1 MKEKKYIYTY
11 NLLTNEMGE
20 HEIIEE
26 DECKFYIFMYNG
38 GRCSYDTR
46 NASIQ
51 HLNYSGGIISG
62 YALVSTCKGSLLR
75 IKESVEKILCI
86 KHGECI
92 KAIQSVFSG
101 GTTKGYNDTI
111 ESEDEK
117 TRKEIIRFIRMEVE
131 DEIVG
136 NKWLAWLGKQ
146 SKETSWKPSKEE
158 MDVLYCLAYI
168 TNQYDEHK
176 EDVITRLYQDLKREF
191 FNGSS
196 YENMFPTNT
205 SKEDDVRRRS
215 TIQVLEYARSL
226 DTYNQYGKA
235 DIDKNIAWLERQGE
249 KHPDPYNGIS
259 FEYNGHIWG
268 MCARDNGVDI
278 SCDKH
283 LIKHLEKQAEVKE
296 STISQHEN
304 KTCEENGNSLT
315 YEDEKVRKE
324 LLDFCKN
331 RAEKYSNDPKYK
343 NISAW
348 ITWLKS
354 LIPQPKQKWSEEDS
368 DMVEDIVKNLKK
380 YQLQMPNYRV
390 ELQMRWL
397 KSIKDRIQ
405 PKQEWSEDDE
415 RERKRVVGLLEG
427 WLSTF
432 KETCYAEDCKCGI
445 DWLKSLQDRVQPQPK
460 QEWSEEDINMI
471 DWLIRCCEE
480 EHKEL
485 CNDKY
490 GHQDIVSDLKRD
502 CRKKWDWLESLK
514 NRVAPQSTWKPSET
528 DITILEE
535 VFNGKINPKD
545 FQATLFSVLEQ
556 LKKLKEK

>member
-111 ESEDEK
+111 ESEDE
-117 TRKEIIRFIRMEVE
+117 RIR
-131 DEIVG
+131 
-136 NKWLAWLGKQ
+136 KWLINDIKQ
-146 SKETSWKPSKEE
+146 AINGDIYNDENIIDAKKA
-158 MDVLYCLAYI
+158 LA
-168 TNQYDEHK
+168 
-176 EDVITRLYQDLKREF
+176 F
-191 FNGSS
+191 
-196 YENMFPTNT
+196 
-205 SKEDDVRRRS
+205 
-215 TIQVLEYARSL
+215 LE
-226 DTYNQYGKA
+226 K
-235 DIDKNIAWLERQGE
+235 QGE
-249 KHPDPYNGIS
+249 KHQDPYNGIS

-354 LIPQPKQKWSEEDS
+354 LRPQPKQKWSEEDS

-514 NRVAPQSTWKPSET
+514 NRVAPLITWKPSDEQIRCLKEVVAHRNLCGLSET
-528 DITILEE
+528 ALNELLSD
-535 VFNGKINPKD
+535 
-545 FQATLFSVLEQ
+545 
-556 LKKLKEK
+556 LKKLKEGKV